1 MENLWCGKKVPLPLH
16 RKGDDS
22 SKQQWKQWK
31 LNEVL
36 TISKITK
43 IVLFRED
50 SGYFQIDMNCMKIV
64 NNKMQVFKTHGIF
77 RHGIKLWHREMEYTK
92 CKTIRSRT
100 VFKLFL

>member
-1 MENLWCGKKVPLPLH
+1 MAKKSRFH
-16 RKGDDS
+16 YTEKETIAANSNGNNG
-22 SKQQWKQWK
+22 K